1 MMVNSVG
8 SSGFSLAGFSNKP
21 NEQLPQSI
29 QHILK
34 ELHLDVSNVH
44 FDVTALTSS
53 LLAEET
59 RKTIKKRL
67 DDIAKSKS
75 TVQPDANILN
85 LLGVQ
90 EKPENL
96 EFFVSKGG
104 VFLVKASLSVAII
117 LPKSG

>member
-1 MMVNSVG
+1 MVNSVG

-104 VFLVKASLSVAII
+104 VFLVKASLSDIEEEEDED
-117 LPKSG
+117 G